1 MYNAL
6 ITWNDGSLTVGGGEV
21 VRSIISNPSMVTAH
35 MDISAVVAF
44 YSGKPGFVSFSA
56 KSVAGG
62 GRSTITFD
70 TEENARAAN
79 VDLIDDFPPG
89 LFLNLAATKAL
100 MAANGITRTV
110 TYSPA

>member
-6 ITWNDGSLTVGGGEV
+6 ITWNDGSSTFGGGEL
-21 VRSIISNPSMVTAH
+21 VRLITSSPTMKTDH
-35 MDISAVVAF
+35 MDIAALKIF
-44 YSGKPGFVSFSA
+44 YAGKTGFVSFSA
-56 KSVAGG
+56 RRVEGG
-62 GRSTITFD
+62 GRSTVTFD

-79 VDLIDDFPPG
+79 IDLIDDFPPG